1 MVINVIYL
9 IILVTVIVA
18 IFFIPI
24 KIDLYIKAKGKNVYY
39 DYNLEEE
46 SNNAVITIK
55 ILGVIPIFKYNYK
68 KEKIKREYVSILD
81 YISSVIKKNQQE
93 GRVSISDITKKSLK
107 FLRKIKFEKLI
118 LIGGFNT
125 EDYVKNTYLNASI
138 NTIICMIIN
147 GNQKKFN
154 LNNLYYQ
161 VSISNYDYYLTL
173 NSIIKFYL
181 VHNIDMVFSIFC
193 FILKTKRTMKKE
205 IRRVEKNGR
214 TSNRKFNDDS
224 NEFA

>member
-1 MVINVIYL
+1 M
-9 IILVTVIVA
+9 
-18 IFFIPI
+18 
-24 KIDLYIKAKGKNVYY
+24 YY
-39 DYNLEEE
+39 DSNLDKKD
-46 SNNAVITIK
+46 NNAVITIK

-68 KEKIKREYVSILD
+68 KGKTKRKYVYILD

-93 GRVSISDITKKSLK
+93 GKISISDVTKKSLK
-107 FLRKIKFEKLI
+107 FIKKIKFDKLV

-181 VHNIDMVFSIFC
+181 VHNIDMIFSIFC
-193 FILKTKRTMKKE
+193 FILKTKRSMKKE
-205 IRRVEKNGR
+205 IRRVEKNDR
-214 TSNRKFNDDS
+214 ASNRKFNDDS
-224 NEFA
+224 NELA

>member
-1 MVINVIYL
+1 M
-9 IILVTVIVA
+9 
-18 IFFIPI
+18 
-24 KIDLYIKAKGKNVYY
+24 YY

-68 KEKIKREYVSILD
+68 KGKTKRKYVSILD

-181 VHNIDMVFSIFC
+181 VHNIDMIFSIFC
-193 FILKTKRTMKKE
+193 FILKTKRSMKKE
-205 IRRVEKNGR
+205 IRRVEKNDR

-224 NEFA
+224 NELA

>member
-1 MVINVIYL
+1 MIYL

-39 DYNLEEE
+39 DSNLDKKD
-46 SNNAVITIK
+46 NNAVITIK

-68 KEKIKREYVSILD
+68 KEKTKREYVSILD

-93 GRVSISDITKKSLK
+93 GKISISDVTKKSLK
-107 FLRKIKFEKLI
+107 FIKKIKFDKLV

-125 EDYVKNTYLNASI
+125 EDYVKNAYLNASI

-173 NSIIKFYL
+173 NSIIRFSL
-181 VHNIDMVFSIFC
+181 VHNMNMIFSIFS
-193 FILKTKRTMKKE
+193 FISKINKTMKKE
-205 IRRVEKNGR
+205 IRRVEKNDR

-224 NEFA
+224 NELA

>member
-68 KEKIKREYVSILD
+68 KEKIKREYL
-81 YISSVIKKNQQE
+81 
-93 GRVSISDITKKSLK
+93 
-107 FLRKIKFEKLI
+107 F
-118 LIGGFNT
+118 
-125 EDYVKNTYLNASI
+125 
-138 NTIICMIIN
+138 
-147 GNQKKFN
+147 
-154 LNNLYYQ
+154 
-161 VSISNYDYYLTL
+161 
-173 NSIIKFYL
+173 
-181 VHNIDMVFSIFC
+181 
-193 FILKTKRTMKKE
+193 
-205 IRRVEKNGR
+205 
-214 TSNRKFNDDS
+214 
-224 NEFA
+224 

>member
-68 KEKIKREYVSILD
+68 KEKAKREYVSILD

-93 GRVSISDITKKSLK
+93 GKISISDVTKKSLK
-107 FLRKIKFEKLI
+107 FIKKIKFDKLV

-125 EDYVKNTYLNASI
+125 EDYVKNAYLNASI

-181 VHNIDMVFSIFC
+181 VHNIDMIFSIFC
-193 FILKTKRTMKKE
+193 FILKAKRTMKGWIE
-205 IRRVEKNGR
+205 RG
-214 TSNRKFNDDS
+214 
-224 NEFA
+224 